1 MKSHLIA
8 LSLILTPALA
18 CAASAPGD
26 RVYTGDQTSNTV
38 SVIDPS
44 NNTLLGLIRLG
55 ENVPASLS
63 PLYKGQLLT
72 HGLGFSPDGGTLVAV
87 SIGSNAVTFIDT
99 ATNAVRGTTYV
110 GRSPHEAFF
119 TPDGREV
126 WVSVRGEDYV
136 SVLDAATMR
145 ETHRITTANGPGMVM
160 FRPDGKYAFV
170 VSSFV
175 PELNIVD
182 VATHAVV
189 AKVKQASPFSPN
201 LDVSD
206 DGKEVWFT
214 LKDIGKTQVISASPP
229 FATLATLDTGP
240 ITNHVNLVDT
250 PSGRFAYVTVGGEN
264 ALKVYRRDG
273 DRKLVATIPLGDLP
287 HGLWS
292 SPDGARL
299 YVGLENGDAV
309 QVFDTA
315 TNARIAT
322 INVGQLPQALV
333 YVPHAV
339 RTGDGRKNLIAL
351 DTLDGAAHL
360 RLQAAPGANPAAAAT
375 VVVNHLGLVDQVQ
388 IAATGLTPGAAYQ
401 LVLLRSGPGPVVRT
415 ALAKL
420 KVAPSGNA
428 IAQAIGP
435 VRDLPSPRA
444 SKASANANAATQWR
458 LEVVDGSG
466 RAVLTQAE
474 GQQ

>member
-1 MKSHLIA
+1 MIPRL
-8 LSLILTPALA
+8 LQLALA
-18 CAASAPGD
+18 LFPCLAVCAPAKGD

-44 NNTLLGLIRLG
+44 TDTLLGLIRLG
-55 ENVPASLS
+55 EPVPAAIG

-72 HGLGFSPDGGTLVAV
+72 HGLGFSPDGRTLVAV
-87 SIGSNAVTFIDT
+87 SIGSNAVSFIDT
-99 ATNAVRGTTYV
+99 ATNTVRGTTYV

-136 SVLDAATMR
+136 SVLDAKTMR
-145 ETHRITTANGPGMVM
+145 EMRRITTTNGPGMVM

-175 PELNIVD
+175 PVLTVVD
-182 VATHAVV
+182 VASHKVV

-214 LKDIGKTQVISASPP
+214 LKDSGKTQVISAAPP

-250 PSGRFAYVTVGGEN
+250 PQGKFAYVTVGGEN

-273 DRKLVATIPLGDLP
+273 DRALIATVPLGDLP
-287 HGLWS
+287 HGLWP
-292 SPDGARL
+292 SPDGTRL

-309 QVFDTA
+309 QVIDTA
-315 TNARIAT
+315 SNKPLKT
-322 INVGQLPQALV
+322 IKVGQLPQALV
-333 YVPHAV
+333 YVPNAV
-339 RTGDGRKNLIAL
+339 RDGDSRQNLVAL
-351 DTLDGAAHL
+351 DTLDGADHI
-360 RLQAAPGANPAAAAT
+360 RMQSAPGADAKAAAT
-375 VVVNHLGLVDQVQ
+375 IVVNRLGLVDQVQ
-388 IAATGLTPGAAYQ
+388 IAASGLTPNAAYQ
-401 LVLLRSGPGPVVRT
+401 LVLEQMSAGNATRT
-415 ALAKL
+415 PLAKL
-420 KVAPSGNA
+420 KVSASGIA

-435 VRDLPSPRA
+435 VRSIGNG
-444 SKASANANAATQWR
+444 ANAKSAGTWR
-458 LEVVDGSG
+458 LLVVDGDG
-466 RAVLTQAE
+466 KPVLQPV
-474 GQQ
+474 GKGP